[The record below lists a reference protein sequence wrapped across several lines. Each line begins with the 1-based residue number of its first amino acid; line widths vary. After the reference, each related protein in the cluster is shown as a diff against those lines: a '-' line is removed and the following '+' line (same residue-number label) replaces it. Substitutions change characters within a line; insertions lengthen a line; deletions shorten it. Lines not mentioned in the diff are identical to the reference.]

1 MNVKLSTSASIQFA
15 ITTVSIDYIYSCH
28 ETTQKVGQK
37 RKFTVRNNMK
47 NNIIDRASTS
57 MKTKTTIP
65 KQFRFR
71 PSLLLSYFSFQ
82 DSYIYTLIIRFYER
96 ELLCLLPFK
105 NNVLVHSCSLP
116 VFMNT
121 IKEKFSHPP
130 LLNTSRNAHI
140 YALVPF
146 MDIHHN
152 NGIIKIKN

>member
-1 MNVKLSTSASIQFA
+1 MNVN
-15 ITTVSIDYIYSCH
+15 YS
-28 ETTQKVGQK
+28 V
-37 RKFTVRNNMK
+37 
-47 NNIIDRASTS
+47 
-57 MKTKTTIP
+57 
-65 KQFRFR
+65 
-71 PSLLLSYFSFQ
+71 Y
-82 DSYIYTLIIRFYER
+82 Y
-96 ELLCLLPFK
+96 PFK

-152 NGIIKIKN
+152 NGVIKIKNSIGFKNCKPEHDMEITLPVGGR